1 MRLPGQWFQLKTSL
15 HYNWHRTYDPST
27 GRYLQPDPLGMPD
40 GPGRYAYVRNSPL
53 MKVDPRGLAEVDIP
67 ITPMPGPFIYA
78 ERLSKQ
84 KDPFHNFSPNL
95 DRIIYEERSS
105 LQLWY
110 WGRRPPLSAI
120 LYGGRLP
127 IDAAVS
133 ALSGKLEAE
142 AIAAGHCP
150 GMADALIA
158 GTAKAHD
165 LTVVTLN
172 LRHFEP
178 FGIDLMHAPV

>member
-1 MRLPGQWFQLKTSL
+1 MTAYLLDTNVVSL
-15 HYNWHRTYDPST
+15 
-27 GRYLQPDPLGMPD
+27 L
-40 GPGRYAYVRNSPL
+40 SPL
-53 MKVDPRGLAEVDIP
+53 RAGTAAGLISWLDKANEATEFFLSVVTVHEIERGIMLL
-67 ITPMPGPFIYA
+67 
-78 ERLSKQ
+78 ERKGATAKASDLRRWM
-84 KDPFHNFSPNL
+84 DGLFSTYE
-95 DRIIYEERSS
+95 DRI
-105 LQLWY
+105 
-110 WGRRPPLSAI
+110 
-120 LYGGRLP
+120 LP

-142 AIAAGHCP
+142 AIAAGHRP

-178 FGIDLMHAPV
+178 FGVDLMAAPV